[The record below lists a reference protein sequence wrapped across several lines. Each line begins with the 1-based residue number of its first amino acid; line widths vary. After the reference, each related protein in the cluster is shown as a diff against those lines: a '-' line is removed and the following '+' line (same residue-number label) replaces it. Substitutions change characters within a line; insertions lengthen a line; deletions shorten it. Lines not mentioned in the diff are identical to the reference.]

1 MGRKKRWAEDMVA
14 RFAAGT
20 FARIAAVLGEGE
32 DRTDFIRE
40 AAERELRR
48 RERESTKPS
57 IKSGAP
63 LVGVSELR
71 SASEDSNE

>member
-20 FARIAAVLGEGE
+20 FARIAAVLAEGE

-48 RERESTKPS
+48 RERESTKSS
-57 IKSGAP
+57 INP
-63 LVGVSELR
+63 
-71 SASEDSNE
+71 SASLAKTSE

>member
-57 IKSGAP
+57 TNPGASLAKP
-63 LVGVSELR
+63 SE
-71 SASEDSNE
+71 